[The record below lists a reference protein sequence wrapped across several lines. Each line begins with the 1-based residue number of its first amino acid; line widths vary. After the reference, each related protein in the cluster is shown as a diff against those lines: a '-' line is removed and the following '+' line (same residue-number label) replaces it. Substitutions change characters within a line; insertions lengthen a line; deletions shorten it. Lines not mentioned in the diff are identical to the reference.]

1 MLTDPAD
8 DGIEF
13 APEREDAET
22 ELEPWT
28 VLVVDDDDSVHE
40 VTRLALADVEFGGR
54 GLKFISAYSA
64 GEAEGLLRAH
74 GETALVLLDVVM
86 ESDHAGLGLVSF
98 VRETLGNRLV
108 RIVLRTGQPGQAPE
122 RSVIVEYDISDYKTK
137 VELTA
142 SKLFTSVIAAL
153 RTFEHLREIESQRR
167 TAEAGAAALRRFV
180 PTEML
185 RLLARPSLADLGLGD
200 QIQREMTVMFADIR
214 DFTAWAESLT
224 PAQCFEFVNRVFQAV
239 CPEVRAHGGFIDKFL
254 GDGFLALFPGSADT
268 AARAAVA
275 IERRMDGMTY
285 AGRAIKLGVGLHTGQ
300 VVVGTV
306 GEPERMEAT
315 VLSDDVNLAARVQ
328 ELTKIY
334 GARVLLSEQTLAR
347 LSHELWALRFIGVAR
362 VTGKR
367 AETAVYELLDGD
379 PEGVRAG
386 KQSTYSDFLAGV
398 DAYHAGAFTQACVLL
413 ERVLQKTPG
422 DEAARLF
429 LRRSAEGLLRSL
441 PREDPAQGH

>member
-1 MLTDPAD
+1 MLMDPAD

-13 APEREDAET
+13 APEREEAGT

-40 VTRLALADVEFGGR
+40 VTRLALADLEFEGR

-64 GEAEGLLRAH
+64 GEAEGLLREH
-74 GETALVLLDVVM
+74 TETALVLLDVVM
-86 ESDHAGLGLVSF
+86 ESDHAGLGLVSY
-98 VRETLGNRLV
+98 VREVLGNRLV

-142 SKLFTSVIAAL
+142 GKLFTSVIAAL
-153 RTFEHLREIESQRR
+153 RTFEHLREIESHRR

-200 QIQREMTVMFADIR
+200 QIQREMTVMFADVR

-268 AARAAVA
+268 AARASVA
-275 IERRMDGMTY
+275 IQRRMDGMTY
-285 AGRAIKLGVGLHTGQ
+285 AGRTIKLGVGLHTGQ

-328 ELTKIY
+328 ELTKTY

-347 LSHELWALRFIGVAR
+347 LSHELWGLRFIGVAR
-362 VTGKR
+362 VAGKR

-379 PEGVRAG
+379 AEGVRAG

-441 PREDPAQGH
+441 PREDPAMGH